1 MHEYPATVAII
12 EIAERH
18 ARRHGAS
25 RVSAIRLVVGEN
37 SGYLP
42 ECMEL
47 YFDIIAGEGACKGAR
62 LEFERVKPLLRC
74 RKCGAHFQRKP
85 FEFACPE
92 PGCGGEGWPTD
103 IGREFFVK
111 SIEIDACGTPEA
123 PGADAATGD
132 ANGTQ
137 YRSL

>member
-1 MHEYPATVAII
+1 MHEYPATMAII

-18 ARRHGAS
+18 ARQHGAS
-25 RVSAIRLVVGEN
+25 GVSVIKLVVGEN

-42 ECMEL
+42 ECIEM

-74 RKCGAHFQRKP
+74 RKCGKNFARKP
-85 FEFACPE
+85 FEFTCPE
-92 PGCGGEGWPTD
+92 DGCGGEGGPTD

-111 SIEIDACGTPEA
+111 SIEIGAVGTIENP
-123 PGADAATGD
+123 
-132 ANGTQ
+132 
-137 YRSL
+137 L